1 MFQPSV
7 LRIGTRASKLAIA
20 QSEEVKKRLLAAYPD
35 MKPEQFEIVPM
46 TTTGDAI
53 QDKTLNEIGG
63 KGLFTKE
70 IEDALLDGSVDIAV
84 HSMKDMP
91 TILPE
96 GLTIA
101 CLLEREDP
109 RDAFIS
115 NNAAGVDAL
124 PLYAVIGTASLR
136 RGAQLKA
143 HRPDLEIIPLRGN
156 VQTRLRKL
164 GEGMCDATLL
174 AVAGLKRLGMEE
186 VITTPLPISVCL
198 PAVAQGAIGVECR
211 TDRPELVEW
220 LTAIHHADTA
230 LCLTAERSFLAE
242 LDGSCRTPI
251 AGLAT
256 LHDNN
261 ALTLE
266 GLIAKPDGTAVHR
279 DRITC
284 AARPEDAAA
293 AGKELGQRLLARAGR
308 HFLATAR

>member
-1 MFQPSV
+1 MYLPSKI
-7 LRIGTRASKLAIA
+7 RIGTRASKLAIA
-20 QSEEVKKRLLAAYPD
+20 QSEEVKARLLAAYPQ
-35 MKPEQFEIVPM
+35 MQPTQFEIVPM
-46 TTTGDAI
+46 TTTGDAV
-53 QDKTLNEIGG
+53 QDRTLSEIGG

-70 IEDALLDGSVDIAV
+70 IEEALLDGSIDIAV

-91 TILPE
+91 TELPE
-96 GLTIA
+96 GLVIP

-115 NNAAGVDAL
+115 NTSVGVDAL

-164 GEGMCDATLL
+164 GEGVCDATLL
-174 AVAGLKRLGMEE
+174 AVAGLKRLGMEG
-186 VITTPLPISVCL
+186 VITTALPETVCL

-211 TDRPELVEW
+211 ADNPQLIAW
-220 LTAIHHADTA
+220 LSAIHHEDTA
-230 LCLTAERSFLAE
+230 LCIVAERSFLAE

-256 LHDNN
+256 RNGDTLS
-261 ALTLE
+261 LE
-266 GLIAKPDGTAVHR
+266 GLIAKPNGKTVYR
-279 DRITC
+279 DSISC
-284 AARPEDAAA
+284 KASLEAAEA
-293 AGKELGQRLLARAGR
+293 AGRELGQRLLSRAGDN
-308 HFLATAR
+308 FLACS